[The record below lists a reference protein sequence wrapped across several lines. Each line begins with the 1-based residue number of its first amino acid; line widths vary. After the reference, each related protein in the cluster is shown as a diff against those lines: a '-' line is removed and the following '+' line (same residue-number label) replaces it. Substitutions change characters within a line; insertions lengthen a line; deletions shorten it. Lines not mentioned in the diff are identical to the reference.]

1 MLILLTMNVYE
12 KLLIWTGIQVNS
24 EFKQV
29 LIYETRVTCTKMLQ
43 KSELVLLGAVYFY
56 SI

>member
-1 MLILLTMNVYE
+1 MLILLAMNVYE
-12 KLLIWTGIQVNS
+12 ELLIWTGIQVNS